1 MIATGGYIVDGLG
14 GGDVVGERFGSKI
27 ADMSP
32 GLQYL
37 WFPSGIIRGALAAM
51 GLQATVHAES
61 SDLPGVVFQ
70 IKTVGAKM

>member
-1 MIATGGYIVDGLG
+1 MGGAIDWGWGLVI
-14 GGDVVGERFGSKI
+14 DLRAETLIRVSR
-27 ADMSP
+27 
-32 GLQYL
+32 LQFL

-51 GLQATVHAES
+51 GLQTTVHAES

>member
-1 MIATGGYIVDGLG
+1 MGGWGDGLRDGLG
-14 GGDVVGERFGSKI
+14 GWVGDGLLTLLS
-27 ADMSP
+27 SP
-32 GLQYL
+32 QFL

-51 GLQATVHAES
+51 GLQATVQAES